1 MAWPK
6 ISVGSSDFAEY
17 RKGDYYYV
25 DKTGLIEELLK
36 TPGIKV
42 TLITR
47 PRRFGKTMN
56 MSMLA
61 EFFDIRK
68 DSRPIFSGLKIADN
82 KELCEAWMN
91 QWPVIHVTFRSVF
104 GSCFKDAYSMIEA
117 VIAELYKQHIY
128 LLENPEMMVYDREIF
143 DRIAGKK
150 ASGEEIKN
158 SLLFLTRLLGQY
170 YGKTVILLI
179 DEYDVPLAK
188 ASDKGYYE
196 EMLYV
201 IRGILQA
208 LKDNPF
214 LHLAVVTGC
223 LRIAKESIFTGTNN
237 FITDTISDNR
247 LDEFFGFTQEE
258 VDRILADTQNNSHS
272 QEIKNWY
279 DGYRFGSIDVYSP
292 WDVMNHINALCL
304 DPQALPRSYWRNTSD
319 NAIIR
324 SFIDQAENDTIKQ
337 FEILLSGDKISQK
350 IEEDLTYDYLHAS
363 AENLWSILYLTG
375 YLTGTEKE
383 EGRQEW
389 NLWIP
394 NLEIRE
400 IFEDTVI
407 KWFHDS
413 ARLWERKALFHAVWE
428 RDEEKLTEEMTK
440 LLRKTIS
447 YHDYKEDFYHAFLAG
462 IFAGAGYIVKSNREH
477 GDGRSDV
484 VVQDYD
490 GNRIAVFEVKY
501 SRRLEDLPYDCERA
515 IKQID
520 VRRYGEE
527 FAEDYSTVICYGIAF
542 YRKRCMVKVK
552 PDSKILNG
560 YGCNNK

>member
-56 MSMLA
+56 MSMA

-208 LKDNPF
+208 LKDNSF

-258 VDRILADTQNNSHS
+258 VDRILADTQNTSHS

-304 DPQALPRSYWRNTSD
+304 DPQAMPRSYWRNTSD

-552 PDSKILNG
+552 PTSP
-560 YGCNNK
+560 

>member
-158 SLLFLTRLLGQY
+158 SILFLTRLLGQY

-208 LKDNPF
+208 LKDNSF

-258 VDRILADTQNNSHS
+258 VDRILADTQNTSHS

-462 IFAGAGYIVKSNREH
+462 IFAGARYIVKSNREH

-552 PDSKILNG
+552 PTSP
-560 YGCNNK
+560 

>member
-1 MAWPK
+1 M
-6 ISVGSSDFAEY
+6 
-17 RKGDYYYV
+17 
-25 DKTGLIEELLK
+25 
-36 TPGIKV
+36 
-42 TLITR
+42 
-47 PRRFGKTMN
+47 
-56 MSMLA
+56 
-61 EFFDIRK
+61 
-68 DSRPIFSGLKIADN
+68 
-82 KELCEAWMN
+82 
-91 QWPVIHVTFRSVF
+91 
-104 GSCFKDAYSMIEA
+104 
-117 VIAELYKQHIY
+117 
-128 LLENPEMMVYDREIF
+128 
-143 DRIAGKK
+143 
-150 ASGEEIKN
+150 
-158 SLLFLTRLLGQY
+158 
-170 YGKTVILLI
+170 
-179 DEYDVPLAK
+179 
-188 ASDKGYYE
+188 
-196 EMLYV
+196 
-201 IRGILQA
+201 
-208 LKDNPF
+208 
-214 LHLAVVTGC
+214 
-223 LRIAKESIFTGTNN
+223 
-237 FITDTISDNR
+237 
-247 LDEFFGFTQEE
+247 
-258 VDRILADTQNNSHS
+258 
-272 QEIKNWY
+272 
-279 DGYRFGSIDVYSP
+279 
-292 WDVMNHINALCL
+292 
-304 DPQALPRSYWRNTSD
+304 
-319 NAIIR
+319 
-324 SFIDQAENDTIKQ
+324 
-337 FEILLSGDKISQK
+337 LSGDKISQK

-407 KWFHDS
+407 KWFQDS

-484 VVQDYD
+484 EVQDYD
-490 GNRIAVFEVKY
+490 GDRIAIFEVKY

-552 PDSKILNG
+552 PTSP
-560 YGCNNK
+560 

>member
-42 TLITR
+42 TLIPR

-208 LKDNPF
+208 LKDNSF

-258 VDRILADTQNNSHS
+258 VDRILADTQNTSHS

-484 VVQDYD
+484 EVQDYD
-490 GNRIAVFEVKY
+490 GDRIAIFEVKY

-552 PDSKILNG
+552 PTSL
-560 YGCNNK
+560 

>member
-304 DPQALPRSYWRNTSD
+304 DPQAMPRSYWRNTSD

-552 PDSKILNG
+552 PTSP
-560 YGCNNK
+560 

>member
-208 LKDNPF
+208 LKDNSF

-258 VDRILADTQNNSHS
+258 VDRILADTQNTSHS

-304 DPQALPRSYWRNTSD
+304 DPQAMPRSYWRNTSD

-462 IFAGAGYIVKSNREH
+462 IFAGARYIVKSNREH

-501 SRRLEDLPYDCERA
+501 FRRLEDLPYDCERA

-552 PDSKILNG
+552 PTSL
-560 YGCNNK
+560 

>member
-170 YGKTVILLI
+170 YGKTVIVLI

-208 LKDNPF
+208 LKDNSF

-258 VDRILADTQNNSHS
+258 VDRILADTQNTSHS

-304 DPQALPRSYWRNTSD
+304 DPQAMPRSYWRNTSD

-484 VVQDYD
+484 EVQDYD
-490 GNRIAVFEVKY
+490 GDRIAIFEVKY

-552 PDSKILNG
+552 PTSL
-560 YGCNNK
+560 

>member
-208 LKDNPF
+208 LKDNSF

-258 VDRILADTQNNSHS
+258 VDRILADTQNTSHS

-552 PDSKILNG
+552 PTSP
-560 YGCNNK
+560 

>member
-42 TLITR
+42 TLIPR

-208 LKDNPF
+208 LKDNSF

-258 VDRILADTQNNSHS
+258 VDRILADTQNTSHS

-304 DPQALPRSYWRNTSD
+304 DPQAMPRSYWRNTSD

-407 KWFHDS
+407 KWFQDS

-490 GNRIAVFEVKY
+490 GNRIAVFDVKY

-552 PDSKILNG
+552 PTSP
-560 YGCNNK
+560 

>member
-56 MSMLA
+56 MSMLT

-208 LKDNPF
+208 LKDNSF

-258 VDRILADTQNNSHS
+258 VDRILADTQNTSHS

-304 DPQALPRSYWRNTSD
+304 DPQAMPRSYWRNTSD

-407 KWFHDS
+407 KWFQDS
-413 ARLWERKALFHAVWE
+413 ARLWERKALFRAVWE

-490 GNRIAVFEVKY
+490 GNRIAVFDVKY

-552 PDSKILNG
+552 PTSP
-560 YGCNNK
+560 

>member
-208 LKDNPF
+208 LKDNSF
-214 LHLAVVTGC
+214 LHLAVVTVC

-258 VDRILADTQNNSHS
+258 VDRILADTQNTSHS

-304 DPQALPRSYWRNTSD
+304 DPQAMPRSYWRNTSD

-552 PDSKILNG
+552 PTSP
-560 YGCNNK
+560 

>member
-208 LKDNPF
+208 LKDNSF
-214 LHLAVVTGC
+214 LHLAVATGC

-258 VDRILADTQNNSHS
+258 VDRILADTQNTSHS

-304 DPQALPRSYWRNTSD
+304 DPQAMPRSYWRNTSD

-462 IFAGAGYIVKSNREH
+462 IFAGARYIVKSNREH

-552 PDSKILNG
+552 PTSP
-560 YGCNNK
+560 

>member
-208 LKDNPF
+208 LKDNSF

-258 VDRILADTQNNSHS
+258 VDRILADTQNTSHS

-413 ARLWERKALFHAVWE
+413 ARLWEKKALFRAVWE

-484 VVQDYD
+484 EVKDYD
-490 GNRIAVFEVKY
+490 GDRIAIFEVKY

-552 PDSKILNG
+552 PTSL
-560 YGCNNK
+560 

>member
-42 TLITR
+42 TLIIR

-208 LKDNPF
+208 LKDNSF

-258 VDRILADTQNNSHS
+258 VDRILADTQNTSHS

-552 PDSKILNG
+552 PTSP
-560 YGCNNK
+560 

>member
-214 LHLAVVTGC
+214 LRLAVVTGC

-258 VDRILADTQNNSHS
+258 VDRILADTQNISHS

-304 DPQALPRSYWRNTSD
+304 DPQAMPRSYWRNTSD

-501 SRRLEDLPYDCERA
+501 SRCLEDLPYDCERA

-552 PDSKILNG
+552 PTSP
-560 YGCNNK
+560 

>member
-158 SLLFLTRLLGQY
+158 SILFLTRLLGQY

-208 LKDNPF
+208 LKDNSF

-258 VDRILADTQNNSHS
+258 VDRILADTQNTSHS
-272 QEIKNWY
+272 QKIKNWY

-484 VVQDYD
+484 EVQDYD
-490 GNRIAVFEVKY
+490 GDRIAIFEVKY

-552 PDSKILNG
+552 PTSL
-560 YGCNNK
+560 

>member
-208 LKDNPF
+208 LKDNSF

-258 VDRILADTQNNSHS
+258 VDRILADTQNTSHS

-304 DPQALPRSYWRNTSD
+304 DPQAMPRSYWRNTSD

-413 ARLWERKALFHAVWE
+413 ARLWERKALFRAVWE

-484 VVQDYD
+484 EVQDYD
-490 GNRIAVFEVKY
+490 GDRIAIFEVKY

-552 PDSKILNG
+552 PTSL
-560 YGCNNK
+560 

>member
-208 LKDNPF
+208 LKDNSF

-258 VDRILADTQNNSHS
+258 VDRILADTQNTSHS

-304 DPQALPRSYWRNTSD
+304 DPQAMPRSYWRNTSD

-407 KWFHDS
+407 KWFQDS

-484 VVQDYD
+484 EVQDYD
-490 GNRIAVFEVKY
+490 GDRIAIFEVKY

-552 PDSKILNG
+552 PTSL
-560 YGCNNK
+560 

>member
-214 LHLAVVTGC
+214 LRLAVVTGC

-258 VDRILADTQNNSHS
+258 VDRILADTQNISHS

-304 DPQALPRSYWRNTSD
+304 DPQAMPRSYWRNTSD

-477 GDGRSDV
+477 EDGRSDV

-552 PDSKILNG
+552 PTSP
-560 YGCNNK
+560 

>member
-208 LKDNPF
+208 LKDNSF

-258 VDRILADTQNNSHS
+258 VDRILADTQNTSHS

-413 ARLWERKALFHAVWE
+413 ARLWEKKALFRAVWE

-552 PDSKILNG
+552 PTSL
-560 YGCNNK
+560 

>member
-56 MSMLA
+56 MNMLA

-91 QWPVIHVTFRSVF
+91 QCPVIHVTFRSVF

-158 SLLFLTRLLGQY
+158 SILFLTRLLGQY

-208 LKDNPF
+208 LKDNSF

-258 VDRILADTQNNSHS
+258 VDRILADTQNTSHS

-400 IFEDTVI
+400 IFEDTVV

-413 ARLWERKALFHAVWE
+413 ARLWEKKALFRAVWE
-428 RDEEKLTEEMTK
+428 RDEEKLTAEMTK

-484 VVQDYD
+484 EVQDYD
-490 GNRIAVFEVKY
+490 GDRIAIFEVKY

-552 PDSKILNG
+552 PTSL
-560 YGCNNK
+560 

>member
-214 LHLAVVTGC
+214 LRLAVVTGC

-258 VDRILADTQNNSHS
+258 VDRILADTQNTSHS

-304 DPQALPRSYWRNTSD
+304 DPQAMPRSYWRNTSD

-552 PDSKILNG
+552 PTSP
-560 YGCNNK
+560 

>member
-208 LKDNPF
+208 LKDNSF

-258 VDRILADTQNNSHS
+258 VDRILADTQNTSHS

-292 WDVMNHINALCL
+292 WDVMNHINALGL
-304 DPQALPRSYWRNTSD
+304 DPQAMPRSYWRNTSD

-363 AENLWSILYLTG
+363 TENLWSILYLTG
-375 YLTGTEKE
+375 YITGTEKE

-552 PDSKILNG
+552 PTSL
-560 YGCNNK
+560 

>member
-208 LKDNPF
+208 LKDNSF

-258 VDRILADTQNNSHS
+258 VDRILADTQNTSHS

-304 DPQALPRSYWRNTSD
+304 DPQAMPRSYWRNTSD

-350 IEEDLTYDYLHAS
+350 IEEDLTYDYLYAS

-375 YLTGTEKE
+375 YLTGTENE

-484 VVQDYD
+484 EVQDYD
-490 GNRIAVFEVKY
+490 GDRIAIFEVKY

-552 PDSKILNG
+552 PTSL
-560 YGCNNK
+560 

>member
-208 LKDNPF
+208 LKDNSF

-258 VDRILADTQNNSHS
+258 VDRILADTQNTSHS

-462 IFAGAGYIVKSNREH
+462 IFAGAGYIIKSNREH

-552 PDSKILNG
+552 PTSL
-560 YGCNNK
+560 

>member
-208 LKDNPF
+208 LKDNSF

-258 VDRILADTQNNSHS
+258 VDRILADTQNTSHS

-363 AENLWSILYLTG
+363 AESLWSILYLTG

-428 RDEEKLTEEMTK
+428 CDEEKLTEEMTK

-552 PDSKILNG
+552 PTSP
-560 YGCNNK
+560 

>member
-82 KELCEAWMN
+82 KELCKAWMN

-208 LKDNPF
+208 LKDNSF

-258 VDRILADTQNNSHS
+258 VDRILADTQNISHS

-304 DPQALPRSYWRNTSD
+304 DPQAMPRSYWRNTSD

-552 PDSKILNG
+552 PTSP
-560 YGCNNK
+560 

>member
-208 LKDNPF
+208 LKDNSF

-247 LDEFFGFTQEE
+247 LDELFGFTQEE
-258 VDRILADTQNNSHS
+258 VDRILADTQNTSHS

-304 DPQALPRSYWRNTSD
+304 DPQAMPRSYWRNTSD

-552 PDSKILNG
+552 PTSP
-560 YGCNNK
+560 

>member
-208 LKDNPF
+208 LKDNSF

-258 VDRILADTQNNSHS
+258 VDRILADTQNTSHS

-501 SRRLEDLPYDCERA
+501 SRRLEDLPYDCERS

-552 PDSKILNG
+552 PTSL
-560 YGCNNK
+560 

>member
-208 LKDNPF
+208 LKDNSF

-258 VDRILADTQNNSHS
+258 VDRILADTQNISHS

-304 DPQALPRSYWRNTSD
+304 DPQAMPRSYWRNTSD

-552 PDSKILNG
+552 PTSP
-560 YGCNNK
+560 

>member
-17 RKGDYYYV
+17 RKGNYYYV

-158 SLLFLTRLLGQY
+158 SLLFLTRLLEQY

-208 LKDNPF
+208 LKDNSF

-258 VDRILADTQNNSHS
+258 VDRILADTQNTSHS

-304 DPQALPRSYWRNTSD
+304 DPQAMPRSYWRNTSD

-363 AENLWSILYLTG
+363 AENLWSILDLTG

-447 YHDYKEDFYHAFLAG
+447 YHDYKEDFYHVFLAG

-527 FAEDYSTVICYGIAF
+527 FAEDYSTVSCYGIAF

-552 PDSKILNG
+552 PTSP
-560 YGCNNK
+560 

>member
-208 LKDNPF
+208 LKDNSF

-258 VDRILADTQNNSHS
+258 VDRILADTQNTSHS

-304 DPQALPRSYWRNTSD
+304 DPQAMPRSYWRNTSD

-428 RDEEKLTEEMTK
+428 CDEEKLTEEMTK

-552 PDSKILNG
+552 PTSP
-560 YGCNNK
+560 

>member
-117 VIAELYKQHIY
+117 VIAEIYKQHIY

-208 LKDNPF
+208 LKDNSF

-258 VDRILADTQNNSHS
+258 VDRILADTQNTSHS

-407 KWFHDS
+407 KWFQDS

-484 VVQDYD
+484 EVQDYD
-490 GNRIAVFEVKY
+490 GDRIAIFEVKY

-552 PDSKILNG
+552 PTSP
-560 YGCNNK
+560 

>member
-208 LKDNPF
+208 LKDNSF

-258 VDRILADTQNNSHS
+258 VDRILADTQNTSHS

-304 DPQALPRSYWRNTSD
+304 DPQAMPRSYWRNTSD

-428 RDEEKLTEEMTK
+428 CDEEKLTEEMTK

-552 PDSKILNG
+552 PISP
-560 YGCNNK
+560 

>member
-17 RKGDYYYV
+17 RKEDYYYV

-208 LKDNPF
+208 LKDNSF

-258 VDRILADTQNNSHS
+258 VDRILADTQNTSHS

-552 PDSKILNG
+552 PTSL
-560 YGCNNK
+560 

>member
-128 LLENPEMMVYDREIF
+128 LLENSGMMVYDREIF

-208 LKDNPF
+208 LKDNSF
-214 LHLAVVTGC
+214 LRLAVVTGC

-258 VDRILADTQNNSHS
+258 VDRILADTQNISHS

-304 DPQALPRSYWRNTSD
+304 DPQAMPRSYWRNTSD

-383 EGRQEW
+383 ERRQEW

-552 PDSKILNG
+552 PTSP
-560 YGCNNK
+560 

>member
-208 LKDNPF
+208 LKDNSF

-258 VDRILADTQNNSHS
+258 VDRILADTQNTSHS

-413 ARLWERKALFHAVWE
+413 VRLWERKALFHAVWE
-428 RDEEKLTEEMTK
+428 CDEEKLTEEMTK

-552 PDSKILNG
+552 PTSL
-560 YGCNNK
+560 

>member
-158 SLLFLTRLLGQY
+158 SLLFLTRLLGQH

-208 LKDNPF
+208 LKDNSF

-258 VDRILADTQNNSHS
+258 VDRILADTQNTSHS

-407 KWFHDS
+407 KWFQDS

-490 GNRIAVFEVKY
+490 GNRIAVFDVKY

-552 PDSKILNG
+552 PTSP
-560 YGCNNK
+560 

>member
-17 RKGDYYYV
+17 RKGNYYYV

-208 LKDNPF
+208 LKDNSF

-258 VDRILADTQNNSHS
+258 VDRILADTQNTSHS

-552 PDSKILNG
+552 PTSL
-560 YGCNNK
+560 

>member
-208 LKDNPF
+208 LKDNSF

-258 VDRILADTQNNSHS
+258 VDRILADTQNTSHS

-304 DPQALPRSYWRNTSD
+304 DPQAMPRSYWRNTSD

-350 IEEDLTYDYLHAS
+350 IEEDLTYDHLHAS

-428 RDEEKLTEEMTK
+428 CDEEKLTEEMTK

-490 GNRIAVFEVKY
+490 GNRIAIFEVKY

-527 FAEDYSTVICYGIAF
+527 LAEDYSTVICYGIAF

-552 PDSKILNG
+552 PTSP
-560 YGCNNK
+560 